1 MASDSDLRRIGQTI
15 GAKLRA
21 ARLARKFTQSQL
33 AQPDFS
39 VSYVSAIE
47 RGQIHPSLRAL
58 EIFAQRLGLS
68 SSDLLS
74 QQTVQESNGFF
85 QRDATIENKEY
96 IELQLLEAQL
106 FIHQGNQRQAVAL
119 LHNFPSGVLTSK
131 QEIRQY
137 YLLGWA
143 NYRLGLLQE
152 SESVLAEALKS
163 AHDSNNYWIKHIF
176 NLLGMVHASMRSP
189 SQVFAYQQQNL
200 DQLGKDQQ
208 PHDAFFDAQ
217 VYTNRGLHCIEL
229 DKVDKAIVMFQH
241 ALSITEEFKSSDQL
255 SSMYRDIS
263 RYFAETQNYFLASLY
278 GHKSLQL
285 LFLNHCDSLR
295 SEIYYYFGQAML
307 HEDQQ
312 KTWTYLER
320 ILQDTTLMKDT
331 LALASVTVTKAEV
344 LYRQGKF
351 ETARQQAQKA
361 SELLL
366 PYGDG
371 VVKASIFIASGKF
384 AYAQKDYKEGD
395 AHFAAGLNMLE
406 RLDIREEL
414 ADQSAIYAQLLEVR
428 GLPDEALR
436 FYKKAFENSRERES
450 L

>member
-1 MASDSDLRRIGQTI
+1 MASDSDLRRIGQTV

-74 QQTVQESNGFF
+74 QQAVQESRGFS
-85 QRDATIENKEY
+85 QRDAAIENKQD
-96 IELQLLEAQL
+96 IELRLLETQL
-106 FIHQGNQRQAVAL
+106 FIHQGNERLAVTL
-119 LHNFPSGVLTSK
+119 LRNFPSGALTPE
-131 QEIRQY
+131 QEIRQC

-143 NYRLGLLQE
+143 FYRLGLLQE

-163 AHDSNNYWIKHIF
+163 AHDPNNFWIQHIF
-176 NLLGMVHASMRSP
+176 NILGMVHASMRSH
-189 SQVFAYQQQNL
+189 SQRFAYQQHNQ
-200 DQLGKDQQ
+200 DQLAKDQQ
-208 PHDAFFDAQ
+208 PHDAFFEAQ
-217 VYTNRGLHCIEL
+217 VYINRGLHCIEL
-229 DKVDKAIVMFQH
+229 DKVDKAIEMFKH
-241 ALSITEEFKSSDQL
+241 ALSIIEEFKSSDQL

-263 RYFAETQNYFLASLY
+263 KYLAETQNYFLATLY

-285 LFLNHCDSLR
+285 LFLDHCNSLR
-295 SEIYYYFGQAML
+295 SEIYYYLGQAML

-312 KTWTYLER
+312 KTLTYLER
-320 ILQDTTLMKDT
+320 ILRDTTLIKDK
-331 LALASVTVTKAEV
+331 LALASVTVTNAEV

-351 ETARQQAQKA
+351 EMARQQAQKA
-361 SELLL
+361 CELAL
-366 PYGDG
+366 PYSDG
-371 VVKASIFIASGKF
+371 VVTASIFIASGKF
-384 AYAQKDYKEGD
+384 AYAQKDYQEGD

-414 ADQSAIYAQLLEVR
+414 ADQSANYAQLLEVR
-428 GLPDEALR
+428 GLPNEALR
-436 FYKKAFENSRERES
+436 FYKKAFENSRERE
-450 L
+450 